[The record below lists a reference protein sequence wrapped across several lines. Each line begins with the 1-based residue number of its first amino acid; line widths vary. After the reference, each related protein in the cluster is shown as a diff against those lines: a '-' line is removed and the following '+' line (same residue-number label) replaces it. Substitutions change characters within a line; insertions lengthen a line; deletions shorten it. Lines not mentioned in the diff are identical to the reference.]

1 MNTNSELERLNQV
14 AGEFTRIMIVYWDM
28 LGKPPLTEFLSLL
41 PMEPALEH
49 INKSLQWDV
58 KDREKNDS
66 MM

>member
-49 INKSLQWDV
+49 INKSQQWNV
-58 KDREKNDS
+58 QETQTNDY

>member
-1 MNTNSELERLNQV
+1 MNTNAELEKLNQV
-14 AGEFTRIMIVYWDM
+14 AGEFTRIMIIYWDM

-49 INKSLQWDV
+49 INQSLQSDV
-58 KDREKNDS
+58 TKQQEKDY

>member
-1 MNTNSELERLNQV
+1 MNTNSELEKLTQV
-14 AGEFTRIMIVYWDM
+14 AGEFTRIMIIYWDM

-49 INKSLQWDV
+49 INQSLQWDV
-58 KDREKNDS
+58 TKQQENDY